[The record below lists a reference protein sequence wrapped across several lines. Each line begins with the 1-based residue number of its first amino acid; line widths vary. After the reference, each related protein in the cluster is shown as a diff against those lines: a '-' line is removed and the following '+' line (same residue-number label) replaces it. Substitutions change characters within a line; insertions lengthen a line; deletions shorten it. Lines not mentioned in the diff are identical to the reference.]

1 MKMNIF
7 SRKIVIHR
15 LLAATLVL
23 AGTFCLQACEKY
35 ERVTDKL
42 DFLKYVYFTCDAVSV
57 TDGENFVC
65 QTPGM
70 DMERI
75 RLIGISVPGEREDE
89 AKKFCE
95 SVLRRGTLVRIEPDK
110 NQKED
115 GGKISA
121 YVFVPGGKMLNVLLI
136 ENGYAAPV
144 EKEINEKY
152 MSLFAG
158 AAKKA
163 ATEKN
168 ETTEKGKQ
176 PRLR

>member
-1 MKMNIF
+1 MA
-7 SRKIVIHR
+7 VV
-15 LLAATLVL
+15 LVL
-23 AGTFCLQACEKY
+23 AGLLYVTACGKY
-35 ERVTDKL
+35 QQMAYKL
-42 DFLKYVYFTCDAVSV
+42 DFLKYEYFICDVVSV
-57 TDGENFVC
+57 TEGESFIC
-65 QTPGM
+65 QTPAM
-70 DMERI
+70 DMQKI
-75 RLIGISVPGEREDE
+75 GLIGINVPEEKEDE

-95 SVLRRGTLVRIEPDK
+95 SVLRRGTLVRIEPGE
-110 NQKED
+110 NQKKD
-115 GGKISA
+115 GGNIPA

-144 EKEINEKY
+144 EKEVNEKY

-176 PRLR
+176 PWLR